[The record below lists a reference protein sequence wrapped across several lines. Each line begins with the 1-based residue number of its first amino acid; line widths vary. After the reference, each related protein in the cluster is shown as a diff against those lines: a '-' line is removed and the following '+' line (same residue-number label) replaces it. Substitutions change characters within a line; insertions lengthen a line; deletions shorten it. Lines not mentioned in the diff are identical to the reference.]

1 MRVNLRVT
9 NQSESFRKNA
19 SNNCYDRGI
28 FLEYSSIY
36 LANLIDKDLKKKID
50 LVTSYSMT
58 RDRERN
64 AWLKTC
70 VILIKPLKKIK
81 GNASRSIIRANF
93 HLCK

>member
-1 MRVNLRVT
+1 MI
-9 NQSESFRKNA
+9 EA
-19 SNNCYDRGI
+19 H
-28 FLEYSSIY
+28 LEYSSIY

-81 GNASRSIIRANF
+81 GSASRSIIRANF